1 MPDGE
6 SLAADLLGS
15 PSASSSSLDFLAE
28 LRLQSRDVERRPE
41 RPRVVALAEDAL
53 VGELHELGTQHVES
67 TGSQAHGNRVAA
79 AAPGDEVAGLDLEEV
94 VQMHVAL
101 GFHLLAV
108 LELQDRLVGARLR
121 PAVPHWQVLAVEC
134 PDVGLVVL
142 ALDASLAERCHLEAS
157 GDLHPVLT
165 LVDVPDHAWVAFH
178 LVVDVGLLFEQQR
191 GGQSCAFDARL
202 VNEARE
208 DAGAARMLVKI
219 GRCCS
224 GISALTQLE
233 V

>member
-1 MPDGE
+1 MP
-6 SLAADLLGS
+6 
-15 PSASSSSLDFLAE
+15 
-28 LRLQSRDVERRPE
+28 
-41 RPRVVALAEDAL
+41 
-53 VGELHELGTQHVES
+53 
-67 TGSQAHGNRVAA
+67 
-79 AAPGDEVAGLDLEEV
+79 LE
-94 VQMHVAL
+94 HL
-101 GFHLLAV
+101 HLLPV
-108 LELQDRLVGARLR
+108 LELQERLVGARSR
-121 PAVPHWQVLAVEC
+121 PALPHRQVLAVVS
-134 PDVGLVVL
+134 PGGRVVVL
-142 ALDASLAERCHLEAS
+142 ALDAAVAERCHLEAS
-157 GDLHPVLT
+157 GDLLAILT
-165 LVDVPDHAWVAFH
+165 LVDVPDHGGVAAH